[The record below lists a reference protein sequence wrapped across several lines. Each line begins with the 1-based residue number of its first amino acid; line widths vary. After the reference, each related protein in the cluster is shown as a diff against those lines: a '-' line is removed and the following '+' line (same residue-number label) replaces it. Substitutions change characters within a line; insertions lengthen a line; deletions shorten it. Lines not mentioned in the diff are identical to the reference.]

1 MNVIF
6 GQIIFSAALMLSLL
20 LTLPSAQ
27 AKVFKIATLSPD
39 GSSWMVKMRGG
50 GKEIERLTQGRVKFK
65 FYPGGVMGNDQTVLR
80 KIDLGQLQGGAVPG
94 GSLIRFARN
103 SQIYSLPLLF
113 QSFDEVDFVR
123 HYVDPIIVDELEQG
137 GFVTFGLAEGGLA
150 YLMSDSEITSVRDLK
165 RKKIWVPDADPNAIK
180 VVESFGLSPI
190 PLSSGEVL
198 LSLQTGI
205 IDTVTTSPIA
215 AIAMQWHTR
224 VQYMTNLPLYYFVA
238 VLAIDR
244 KAFSNISE
252 QDQQLVR
259 SVMGEVFRD
268 IDRQNRK
275 DNIAAFAALQSLGI
289 KLSNPS
295 NDEVADWRA
304 RAQAVTEQLLQD
316 GEVSLSLFHQ
326 VSGYLQTC
334 RDQKSTGS
342 RSCHVVE

>member
-1 MNVIF
+1 MRLEKTLF
-6 GQIIFSAALMLSLL
+6 LLMLSLL

-27 AKVFKIATLSPD
+27 AKVFKIATISPD

-80 KIDLGQLQGGAVPG
+80 KINLGQLQGGAVPG
-94 GSLIRFARN
+94 GSLVRFARS

-150 YLMSDSEITSVRDLK
+150 YLMSDSEITGVKDLK

-190 PLSSGEVL
+190 PLSIGEVL
-198 LSLQTGI
+198 PSLQTGV
-205 IDTVTTSPIA
+205 IDSVTTSPIA
-215 AIAMQWHTR
+215 AIALQWHTR
-224 VQYMTNLPLYYFVA
+224 VQYLTNLPLSYFIA

-244 KAFSNISE
+244 KAFSAIDP

-259 SVMGEVFRD
+259 SVMG
-268 IDRQNRK
+268 
-275 DNIAAFAALQSLGI
+275 AFSALQALGVE
-289 KLSNPS
+289 LSHPS

-304 RAQAVTEQLLQD
+304 RARMVTEQLLHT
-316 GEVSLSLFHQ
+316 GEVSQPLFQQ

-334 RDQKSTGS
+334 RDQKANGS